1 VLTKYQFSINPQ
13 NKVLLLRFEGRL
25 TDALLTELY
34 WGIRKY
40 SAATSPSAG
49 VWDFSPVTECAV
61 SPEMIHDLSTREAA
75 MHDASLPRFVVAPAT
90 FGLAASRMFEIAANF
105 KSPLLKFVL
114 SRDEAFTAL
123 GIQSPSFEPLA

>member
-1 VLTKYQFSINPQ
+1 M
-13 NKVLLLRFEGRL
+13 LRFEGRL

-40 SAATSPSAG
+40 SAATTPSAG
-49 VWDFSPVTECAV
+49 VWDFSPVTECSV
-61 SPEMIHDLSTREAA
+61 SPELIHDLSTREPA
-75 MHDASLPRFVVAPAT
+75 MHDASLPRFVVAPPT
-90 FGLAASRMFEIAANF
+90 FGQAASRMFEMEANF

-123 GIQSPSFEPLA
+123 GLESPEFEPLA